1 MTTFIPPA
9 RRTLPI
15 AVARK
20 AVQALPL
27 LAAMAITMQVTAPA
41 AEAPRRL
48 DPPARTPAT
57 RATAARPTAPRQPQA
72 ARTVVDAAV
81 QPAGGAGHACGPT
94 GCKTGCRH
102 GHHRDCRDGAC
113 VPYCPV
119 RPGTFGFYGTQWRRW
134 PGSGVVPV
142 SNEQASTPA
151 KPPKS
156 SVPGPDEE
164 SLGPKASEL
173 PEPDFPAEESAP
185 AKPRTTAAPEPATPE
200 PPAATTEPAERADEP
215 AAPEPMPETD
225 AKPAQPEAAPAKPRT
240 QDENLFDDSA
250 AGRVRRKIPVT
261 SGPQPAQR
269 PKASRVQPATH
280 QQPTAGEPAAATRRP
295 APTPVPRVAFDPRSE
310 AARMRQPASPPAT
323 AIRR

>member
-20 AVQALPL
+20 AAQALPL
-27 LAAMAITMQVTAPA
+27 LAVMAITMQVTAPA

-48 DPPARTPAT
+48 DPPARMPAT
-57 RATAARPTAPRQPQA
+57 KATAARPTANRQPQA

-81 QPAGGAGHACGPT
+81 QPAGGAGQACGPT

-119 RPGTFGFYGTQWRRW
+119 RPTTFGFYGTQWRRW

-142 SNEQASTPA
+142 SNEQAATPA

-156 SVPGPDEE
+156 AVPGPDEE

-173 PEPDFPAEESAP
+173 PEPDFPAEESA
-185 AKPRTTAAPEPATPE
+185 AGGRTTAAPEPDAPE
-200 PPAATTEPAERADEP
+200 PQAATAEPAERAVEP
-215 AAPEPMPETD
+215 AAPEPMPETE
-225 AKPAQPEAAPAKPRT
+225 AQPAQPEAAPAKPRP

-250 AGRVRRKIPVT
+250 AGRVRRKIPVA
-261 SGPQPAQR
+261 SGPQPAPR

-280 QQPTAGEPAAATRRP
+280 QQPAAGEPAAATRRP

-310 AARMRQPASPPAT
+310 AARMRQPASPPDT

>member
-20 AVQALPL
+20 AAQALPL
-27 LAAMAITMQVTAPA
+27 LALMAITMPVATPA

-48 DPPARTPAT
+48 DPPARVPAT
-57 RATAARPTAPRQPQA
+57 RTTAARQPQA

-81 QPAGGAGHACGPT
+81 QPAGGACQTCGPT

-113 VPYCPV
+113 APYCPV
-119 RPGTFGFYGTQWRRW
+119 RPTTFGFYGTQWRRW

-142 SNEQASTPA
+142 SNEQAATPA

-173 PEPDFPAEESAP
+173 PEPDFPADDSAAEAP
-185 AKPRTTAAPEPATPE
+185 RAKPAPEPAAPEPR
-200 PPAATTEPAERADEP
+200 ATTPAEPAERAVEP
-215 AAPEPMPETD
+215 AAPEPMPETEAKPAQPE
-225 AKPAQPEAAPAKPRT
+225 AKPAQPEAAPAKPRP
-240 QDENLFDDSA
+240 QDDNLFDDSA

-261 SGPQPAQR
+261 SGPLPAQR
-269 PKASRVQPATH
+269 PQASRVQPAGH
-280 QQPTAGEPAAATRRP
+280 QQPAAAGPSAATRRP
-295 APTPVPRVAFDPRSE
+295 APKSVPRVAFDPG
-310 AARMRQPASPPAT
+310 AF
-323 AIRR
+323 RR

>member
-20 AVQALPL
+20 AAQALPL
-27 LAAMAITMQVTAPA
+27 LAIMAIMMPAPA

-48 DPPARTPAT
+48 DPAARAPAP
-57 RATAARPTAPRQPQA
+57 RPTASRTPQA
-72 ARTVVDAAV
+72 GRTVVDASV
-81 QPAGGAGHACGPT
+81 KPAGGACQACGPT

-102 GHHRDCRDGAC
+102 GHHRECRDGAC

-119 RPGTFGFYGTQWRRW
+119 RPSTFGFYGTQWRRW

-142 SNEQASTPA
+142 SNEQAATPS

-173 PEPDFPAEESAP
+173 PEPDFPAEEADT
-185 AKPRTTAAPEPATPE
+185 AGKRAAAAPEPAAPE
-200 PPAATTEPAERADEP
+200 PPAAAAERALEP
-215 AAPEPMPETD
+215 AAPEPMPETE
-225 AKPAQPEAAPAKPRT
+225 AKPAQPEAAPAKPRP
-240 QDENLFDDSA
+240 QDDNLFDDSA

-261 SGPQPAQR
+261 NGPLPAQR
-269 PKASRVQPATH
+269 PKASRVQPAAH
-280 QQPTAGEPAAATRRP
+280 QQPAVGEPAAAARRP
-295 APTPVPRVAFDPRSE
+295 TSQAVPRVAFDPRAE
-310 AARMRQPASPPAT
+310 AERMRQPA
-323 AIRR
+323 R

>member
-20 AVQALPL
+20 AAQALPL
-27 LAAMAITMQVTAPA
+27 LAIMAITMPAPA

-48 DPPARTPAT
+48 DPPARVPAT
-57 RATAARPTAPRQPQA
+57 RAPAARQPQA

-81 QPAGGAGHACGPT
+81 QPAGGACRACGPT
-94 GCKTGCRH
+94 GCKTGCRR
-102 GHHRDCRDGAC
+102 GHHRECRDGAC

-142 SNEQASTPA
+142 SNEQAATPA

-173 PEPDFPAEESAP
+173 PEPDFPAEESA
-185 AKPRTTAAPEPATPE
+185 AGDKRATAAPEPAAPE
-200 PPAATTEPAERADEP
+200 PPAATAEPAQPAERAVEP

-225 AKPAQPEAAPAKPRT
+225 AKPAQPEAAPAKPRP
-240 QDENLFDDSA
+240 QDENLFDGSA

-261 SGPQPAQR
+261 NGPLPAQR
-269 PKASRVQPATH
+269 PQASRVQPATH
-280 QQPTAGEPAAATRRP
+280 QLPATSEPAAAARRP
-295 APTPVPRVAFDPRSE
+295 APKPVPRVAFDPG
-310 AARMRQPASPPAT
+310 AF
-323 AIRR
+323 RR